1 MLNRIWALMLLGM
14 LFLSWGCAEPTGT
27 VIPLHDMEFV
37 QSEQNLSPVD
47 LSVTRISG
55 PSSLSLGASWELVAR
70 ASDPE
75 GSPVHYRWSAT
86 SGTLS
91 AEEGAQVEWTAT
103 ESVGRAEVIIEAID
117 RMGNITRAAF
127 AVSVPYNLP
136 GAAPAGPVE
145 DIRDAVGYNCSL
157 GIDGNDQ
164 PHIAYLNGTHPS
176 LKYATYDG
184 GQWII
189 ETIEGY
195 GLDIGGAAGYDA
207 SLALDSTG
215 QVHISYLVDY
225 AENDRPV
232 LNYATRSAGIW
243 NVVTVDGAADE
254 GHFNT
259 TLKINPVT
267 DLPEIIY
274 QADGAVEKASVVRH
288 ATCVGNCLLD
298 TSWSKY
304 TLHEETRGTYS
315 DDNRAYAGGFAI
327 SADGTRHVTIG
338 ARYDDSNGTDWAELI
353 YGVRAGADWDMT
365 ERLIPLDYDTYYHN
379 DEDANRLV
387 LDRNGQPLV
396 LHRDGIYHRTA
407 AGEWNLSEVESG
419 DIDDTSNYARF
430 DIACDVS
437 SNQPVSGV
445 VWMTVPHS
453 GVELVKTNERGYF
466 EYTYLGSLDSSS
478 STRTSI
484 ALDSTGGA
492 HLCWMDDANLMYQ

>member
-1 MLNRIWALMLLGM
+1 MLNRIWALIISGM
-14 LFLSWGCAEPTGT
+14 LFLSWGCAEPTGA
-27 VIPLHDMEFV
+27 VIPLHDMEFI

-55 PSSLSLGASWELVAR
+55 PSSLSLGASWELQAR

-86 SGTLS
+86 SGSLS
-91 AEEGAQVEWTAT
+91 TEEGSQVEWTAT

-157 GIDGNDQ
+157 DIDGNDQ
-164 PHIAYLNGTHPS
+164 PHIAYRNGTHPS

-215 QVHISYLVDY
+215 QVHIAYFTDY
-225 AENDRPV
+225 AENSRPV
-232 LNYATRSAGIW
+232 LNYATRSSGSWAL
-243 NVVTVDGAADE
+243 VTIDDASRS
-254 GHFNT
+254 GHFDA

-274 QADGAVEKASVVRH
+274 QADGIGDKYSVVKH
-288 ATCVGNCLLD
+288 ATCSGNCLLAP
-298 TSWSKY
+298 SWSKY
-304 TLHEETRGTYS
+304 ILHEEARGIY
-315 DDNRAYAGGFAI
+315 NRAYAGGFAI
-327 SADGTRHVTIG
+327 SADGTRHVTIS
-338 ARYDDSNGTDWAELI
+338 ARYEDASYDDWAELI

-365 ERLIPLDYDTYYHN
+365 ERLIPLDYDNYYSN
-379 DEDANRLV
+379 DEDASRLV
-387 LDRNGQPLV
+387 LDRNDQPLV

-407 AGEWNLSEVESG
+407 AGEWNLSEVESSSL
-419 DIDDTSNYARF
+419 DDTVNYARF

-466 EYTYLGSLDSSS
+466 EYTYLGALDGYA